1 MILEAKA
8 LKRKPV
14 NHSEIILTDL
24 EKSDNKIENNFTE
37 LDSPI
42 SEIAEH
48 PGISNIESDQNI
60 KNDNNENNDKSNN
73 NIFGELLNMSF
84 STAQGIHDAV
94 STELI
99 LYVPQ

>member
-8 LKRKPV
+8 LKRKTV

-24 EKSDNKIENNFTE
+24 VKSGNKIENNFTE

-42 SEIAEH
+42 LEKSEQ
-48 PGISNIESDQNI
+48 PGMSNLESDQNI

-73 NIFGELLNMSF
+73 IIFGELLNMSF

-94 STELI
+94 STELF
-99 LYVPQ
+99 LHVPQ